1 MRTQMSADDDDDDDA
16 DDDDDHDDDDDDDL
30 FINRCSREHMREA
43 IALKQ
48 ASACQPLTKVR
59 IISSI
64 IKWKR
69 KPIF

>member
-1 MRTQMSADDDDDDDA
+1 MRTQMSADDDA
-16 DDDDDHDDDDDDDL
+16 DDDDDHDDDGHDL

-69 KPIF
+69 EPIF

>member
-1 MRTQMSADDDDDDDA
+1 MRTQMSADDDA
-16 DDDDDHDDDDDDDL
+16 DDDDDHDDDGVDDL

-64 IKWKR
+64 IK
-69 KPIF
+69 